1 MSWPLLGGLVGS
13 VAGLAV
19 AAVLAARRAFAVVTV
34 TGSSMTP
41 RYRHGDRVLVR
52 RRGRVRPGS
61 VVVASLPRPP
71 RAGYGVSAD
80 PLASRGLVIKRVAA
94 VPGDAVP
101 AAVRARVAATGD
113 ELVPTG
119 RLVLL
124 GDNERSVDS
133 RTVGYFPAEAV
144 LAVVVRDLTRRR
156 R

>member
-1 MSWPLLGGLVGS
+1 MSWLLLGGLAGS

-19 AAVLAARRAFAVVTV
+19 AAVVTARRAFAVVTV

-52 RRGRVRPGS
+52 RSGRVRPGA
-61 VVVASLPRPP
+61 VVVARLPRPP
-71 RAGYGVSAD
+71 RAGDGVPPD
-80 PLASRGLVIKRVAA
+80 PLTSRGLVIKRVAA

-101 AAVRARVAATGD
+101 APVRARVAATRGD
-113 ELVPTG
+113 LVPAG

-124 GDNERSVDS
+124 GDNEHSVDS
-133 RTVGYFPAEAV
+133 RTVGYFPVEAV

-156 R
+156 